1 MNIVGF
7 VGIALIAAILS
18 IVLKKYNPEYSIVLS
33 IITGIFLFAKIFTY
47 LISIISSVKGLL
59 NFSNVPADFIL
70 IMFKSLGI
78 CFLTQ
83 FSSDSCIDAGETA
96 LASKIE
102 FIGKIAVVL
111 VAMPLIEE
119 IIKVVTKLIG

>member
-1 MNIVGF
+1 MNIVGLI
-7 VGIALIAAILS
+7 GIALISAILS
-18 IVLKKYNPEYSIVLS
+18 IVLKKYNPEYSIILS
-33 IITGIFLFAKIFTY
+33 VITGIFLFAKIITY
-47 LISIISSVKGLL
+47 LISIIGTVKGLL
-59 NFSNVPADFIL
+59 NFSNVPSEFVL

-83 FSSDSCIDAGETA
+83 FSSDSCVDAGETA

-111 VAMPLIEE
+111 AAMPLIEE
-119 IIKVVTKLIG
+119 IIKVVSKLIG

>member
-33 IITGIFLFAKIFTY
+33 IITGIFLFAKISTY

>member
-83 FSSDSCIDAGETA
+83 FSSDSCIDAGEPA

>member
-7 VGIALIAAILS
+7 VGISLIAAILS

-33 IITGIFLFAKIFTY
+33 IITGIFLFAKISTY

>member
-83 FSSDSCIDAGETA
+83 FSSDSCIDAGEAA

>member
-33 IITGIFLFAKIFTY
+33 IITGIFLFAKISTY

-83 FSSDSCIDAGETA
+83 FSSDSCIDAGEAA